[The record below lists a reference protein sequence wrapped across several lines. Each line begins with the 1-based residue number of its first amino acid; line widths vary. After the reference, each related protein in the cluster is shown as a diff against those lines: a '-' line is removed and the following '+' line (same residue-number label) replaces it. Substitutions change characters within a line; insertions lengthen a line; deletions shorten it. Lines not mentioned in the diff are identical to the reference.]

1 MIGLLN
7 IVIIV
12 DQQKEYTV
20 LRECII
26 LRIPMISLID
36 INFGLDLA
44 DFFSIMANDDSM
56 ASTSIHFILNKLV
69 FAICEICST
78 INIR

>member
-26 LRIPMISLID
+26 LRISMISLID

-44 DFFSIMANDDSM
+44 DFSIMANDDSM

>member
-44 DFFSIMANDDSM
+44 DFSIMANDDSM